1 MGAVRKVLVVA
12 DDSGLAHDIEAA
24 FAREGF
30 SVVVVADSAQGL
42 KAAAAES
49 YDLVCVD
56 VDRMPGGQRFV
67 AEVGTLQPWTPVVVI
82 TAEGAPAGRG
92 DLVLCKPLTAE
103 TLTGEVRRIIQAT
116 PSLADHVETAPSTK
130 AKGGIGAL
138 ALSAFAAIASV
149 VALPFVLLTGF
160 AWIVAQR
167 AAADDKTAFG
177 ETAAV
182 RILLFFASP
191 FVALLYMAIM
201 PMIGMRELVR
211 LGAAA
216 EAGEGHPPAK
226 GLGGLVRH
234 LFVGGRVWIADAR

>member
-1 MGAVRKVLVVA
+1 MGAVRKVLIVA
-12 DDSGLAHDIEAA
+12 DDPGLGRDLEAA
-24 FAREGF
+24 FGREGF
-30 SVVVVADSAQGL
+30 SAVAMADSAQAL
-42 KAAAAES
+42 KSAVTEG

-56 VDRMPGGQRFV
+56 MDRMPGGQRFA
-67 AEVGTLQPWTPVVVI
+67 AEFKALWPWTPVVVI
-82 TAEGAPAGRG
+82 AGAGDEVAGG
-92 DLVLCKPLTAE
+92 GMVLHKPLTAE
-103 TLTGEVRRIIQAT
+103 TLAGEVRRIIQSA
-116 PSLADHVETAPSTK
+116 PGLADHVETAPSAK
-130 AKGGIGAL
+130 AGGGIGAL
-138 ALSAFAAIASV
+138 ALSAFAAIASA
-149 VALPFVLLTGF
+149 VALPFVLLTGV

-191 FVALLYMAIM
+191 FVALLYMGLM

-216 EAGEGHPPAK
+216 EAGAGHPPGK